1 MKQDVR
7 KKEYVQVTAIFTS
20 DGRILPQLITLDDG
34 RKYSIDKITDV
45 RRAASLKAGG
55 TGIRYTCRIWGKI
68 CYIFYEENYRWFIE
82 MKVS

>member
-7 KKEYVQVTAIFTS
+7 RKEYVQVTAIFTS

-55 TGIRYTCRIWGKI
+55 TGIRYTCRIWGKN

>member
-55 TGIRYTCRIWGKI
+55 AGIRYTCRIWGKN